1 MICRKEN
8 IIYTDTKRNFYT
20 LGEKGFGRFAILV
33 FVKIVFENMNTY
45 IRQQN
50 MIKFQIRVQ
59 IRNISIS
66 KYFYEVLTVNVDTC
80 RCYKHIQIISS

>member
-1 MICRKEN
+1 M
-8 IIYTDTKRNFYT
+8 
-20 LGEKGFGRFAILV
+20 

-59 IRNISIS
+59 IKIFPSQNIFMRFSQ
-66 KYFYEVLTVNVDTC
+66 LTLTRVGVINI
-80 RCYKHIQIISS
+80 YKSYQADDRETFQSGIHQ

>member
-1 MICRKEN
+1 MCRKEN

-59 IRNISIS
+59 IR
-66 KYFYEVLTVNVDTC
+66 
-80 RCYKHIQIISS
+80 HISS